1 MIEYKNLY
9 DKDAKKE
16 IIKDLR
22 ENKCLIDFTKSD
34 GTKRQ
39 MISTLKID
47 FLPKEILKENYKS
60 EPMEEL
66 VEKDFLTVYDIEKKN
81 WRRFKYESINS
92 IKIILES
99 K

>member
-22 ENKCLIDFTKSD
+22 ENKCQIDFTKSD

-47 FLPKEILKENYKS
+47 FLPKEILQENYKS
-60 EPMEEL
+60 EPIEEL

-92 IKIILES
+92 IKIILEN